1 MLARENHVELIWKM
15 EKAKTFSDKKCL
27 QHAIARWGQWVRRYK
42 KNQAGRSPY
51 LAACSGALQACWDSV
66 HQPGKT

>member
-27 QHAIARWGQWVRRYK
+27 QHAIARWRQWVGRYK
-42 KNQAGRSPY
+42 KNQAGRSP
-51 LAACSGALQACWDSV
+51 
-66 HQPGKT
+66 